1 MGTGS
6 REDAPT
12 PSYLHNLMKRGL
24 RCLALVLL
32 VALVRALSPLASPLA
47 AQAPPP
53 DARWMTFETPHFEVV
68 FHDGL
73 DDVAFRAAERA
84 ERALERLSGFGT
96 LPEER
101 IQLVVTDH
109 VDLSNGYARAAPY
122 PRIVIWARPPVE
134 GPGAMPF
141 DDWLELV
148 VTHEVVHI
156 LHLEMTGTP
165 GRLARRIVGRAPV
178 AWPLFPAF
186 TLSSWAVEGVAV
198 QAESDLTDGG
208 RMHGAR
214 FDAMLRARVLAG
226 QGERIDQV
234 MGTSPRFPGGERP
247 YAWGGP
253 FFHHLAKVE
262 GEDAVGAFFRRS
274 AERLNP
280 YRLNASA
287 REVFG
292 ASLEEMHEAWLR
304 ATETEAR
311 ALEAAVRARR
321 LAPEPERLT
330 TGARLAIYPAFHP
343 DDGRMAWVRSNGR
356 TEMAV
361 VLRGDGESDRVLHP
375 LHQAAPLAWGPRGE
389 LWTTQPEFVDRY
401 AIRSDIWRI
410 DRTGRRHRV
419 TQGMRVGGLDV
430 HPGSGRI
437 VATLDVPG
445 SNHLV
450 ILSPEGRNLATLTEP
465 DAGVHWAHPRW
476 SPDGT
481 QVVVTRWQAGGWWTL
496 GVLDAGMLDE
506 DELEVG
512 TSDRESRRPAPSFAV
527 VDEGR
532 APIHGSAWTPD
543 GRHIVW
549 SSERSGVANLYVAPA
564 PPVAPAPSVPGGEA
578 PGIGQF
584 SDLVTA
590 GIFPTVTPSGT
601 HVVFSLLEADG
612 WELARLPLQPGP
624 DTLRWG
630 APPLPLAERHAP
642 PSPSA
647 MAEGHRARFEGEVRP
662 WSPVSTLRP
671 RHWIPAVQ
679 PAATLGGARVLAPTL
694 GFESWAAD
702 AVDRH
707 RWDLRL
713 DLPAGGAGRR
723 WEGTGSWRWA
733 GLGNPVLTAGVSQLW
748 DALAPLAAPAEAPEG
763 ASDGDGGGA
772 SPPLYLAA
780 RERSAVVSAS
790 LLRPRFRDSRQA
802 VVDLRYIRQDLH
814 LLEAGGGVSRRA
826 ELARPERTLLQAS
839 ATVSRSTMRSYAFHP
854 SAQEG
859 SQVTL
864 RLRTRWEP
872 ALADTIRG
880 VQGRDASFRDAILSV
895 RHFRSVGGRGLEASG
910 GAPPALGLRGA
921 LGLAQGPGAGPST
934 LRIGGGG
941 GGGSGPL
948 GATWDRVP
956 GVFQVRGFE
965 AGAGSGTRAWGAGA
979 ELRIPLAIV
988 HRGAGLLPVH
998 ADRVA
1003 ATLWID
1009 GAGAAGGRD
1018 RVGVGGV
1025 GGAGTGASDD
1035 VLVSVG
1041 AEAGLVHALLFRS
1054 QALLRV
1060 GVAVPVRGEAFS
1072 LAGPQVGAGSSR
1084 PGPSVYAGLGWAF

>member
-1 MGTGS
+1 MEAGV
-6 REDAPT
+6 REHAPT
-12 PSYLHNLMKRGL
+12 ARPMRDFMHNLMHKLMKKLTDCGQ
-24 RCLALVLL
+24 RCFIVLALL
-32 VALVRALSPLASPLA
+32 VGIGGALSLPAVPLAG
-47 AQAPPP
+47 QTPPP
-53 DARWMTFETPHFEVV
+53 DARWMSFQTPHFEVV
-68 FHDGL
+68 FHEGL

-84 ERALERLSGFGT
+84 ERALERLAGFGT
-96 LPEER
+96 LPPER

-109 VDLSNGYARAAPY
+109 VDLSNGSARAAPY
-122 PRIVIWARPPVE
+122 PRIVIWARPPVD

-226 QGERIDQV
+226 EGERIDQV

-292 ASLEEMHEAWLR
+292 ASLEEMHEGWLR

-311 ALEAAVRARR
+311 ALEAAIRTRG

-330 TGARLAIYPAFHP
+330 TGARLGLYPAFHP
-343 DDGRMAWVRSNGR
+343 DDGRMAWVRSDGR
-356 TEMAV
+356 TEMSV
-361 VLRGDGESDRVLHP
+361 VLREGEGPDRVLRP
-375 LHQAAPLAWGPRGE
+375 LHQAAPLAWGPGGE
-389 LWTTQPEFVDRY
+389 LWTTQPDFVDRY
-401 AIRSDIWRI
+401 TIRSDLWRI
-410 DRTGRRHRV
+410 DAAGRRHRV
-419 TQGMRVGGLDV
+419 TRGMRVGGLDV

-437 VATLDVPG
+437 VAVLDVPG

-450 ILSPEGRNLATLTEP
+450 ILSPEGQVVARLTEP
-465 DAGVHWAHPRW
+465 DPGLHWAHPRW

-481 QVVVTRWQAGGWWTL
+481 RVVVTRWEAGGSWAVGVL
-496 GVLDAGMLDE
+496 NVGVLDAGVLDAGVL
-506 DELEVG
+506 DAEVSG
-512 TSDRESRRPAPSFAV
+512 GGSDRESGRPAPSFAV

-543 GRHIVW
+543 GGYIVW

-564 PPVAPAPSVPGGEA
+564 PSASGDPEPR
-578 PGIGQF
+578 IGQL

-612 WELARLPLQPGP
+612 WELARLPLRPGP
-624 DTLRWG
+624 DTFRWG
-630 APPLPLAERHAP
+630 APPLPLAERHGPLPARM
-642 PSPSA
+642 A
-647 MAEGHRARFEGEVRP
+647 MVDGHRARFEAEVRP
-662 WSPVSTLRP
+662 WSPASTLRP

-679 PAATLGGARVLAPTL
+679 APATLGGSRVLAPTL

-707 RWDLRL
+707 RWDLRV
-713 DLPAGGAGRR
+713 DLPAGGPGRR

-733 GLGNPVLTAGVSQLW
+733 GLGNPVLTGAVSQLW
-748 DALAPLAAPAEAPEG
+748 DAVTPVAPPPGEAAENVA
-763 ASDGDGGGA
+763 
-772 SPPLYLAA
+772 PLYLAA

-802 VVDLRYIRQDLH
+802 LLDLRYIRQDLH

-826 ELARPERTLLQAS
+826 ALTRPDRTLLQAS
-839 ATVSRSTMRSYAFHP
+839 ATLSRSTIRSYAFHP

-872 ALADTIRG
+872 GLADTIRG
-880 VQGRDASFRDAILSV
+880 VAGRDASVQDAILSV
-895 RHFRSVGGRGLEASG
+895 RHFRSLGDRGLRASG
-910 GAPPALGLRGA
+910 GAPPALGLRSA
-921 LGLAQGPGAGPST
+921 VGLARGPGAGPST

-941 GGGSGPL
+941 GGGSGTL

-965 AGAGSGTRAWGAGA
+965 AGAGGGARALGAGA
-979 ELRIPLAIV
+979 ELRLPLAIV

-1003 ATLWID
+1003 ATLWMD
-1009 GAGAAGGRD
+1009 GAGAAGG
-1018 RVGVGGV
+1018 
-1025 GGAGTGASDD
+1025 GAERADD
-1035 VLVSVG
+1035 ILVSVG

-1060 GVAVPVRGEAFS
+1060 GVAVPLKGEAFPQ
-1072 LAGPQVGAGSSR
+1072 AGTGSGR
-1084 PGPSVYAGLGWAF
+1084 PAPSVYAGLGWAF